1 MLWALH
7 LKGDAQSTE
16 DTLRRVDAG
25 QLLGTEGA
33 RLHLGIARIYLAM
46 DNQRSAVDEI
56 QNALRGDSALIGAV
70 LDGALADVR
79 VNNLDGA
86 VEKITRAPLND
97 AVYVR
102 NLSPLVALWIPPPDL
117 DRLKNEM
124 GTALANDVRYSVR
137 IKEILAI
144 IDWCAEKP
152 SAEASLRT
160 AVAEGGTAGAS
171 AALAQQLFGTN
182 RPSEGLKHVNEV
194 LTNEA
199 DNPIFLSMRG
209 YAQAVSGAS
218 GSERALGRGLS
229 LEPMNPA
236 VLYWNAAAN
245 EALGKNAE
253 AIRLLEAL
261 MLVSPND
268 VTTRARLISLSAE

>member
-1 MLWALH
+1 M
-7 LKGDAQSTE
+7 E
-16 DTLRRVDAG
+16 AG
-25 QLLGTEGA
+25 QLVGAAGA
-33 RLHLGIARIYLAM
+33 RLHLGIARVYLAM

-56 QNALRGDSALIGAV
+56 QNALRGDPDFLDAI

-79 VNNLDGA
+79 VNNLDAA

-97 AVYVR
+97 VIYTR
-102 NLSPLVALWIPPPDL
+102 NLSPLSLLWIPPADL
-117 DRLKNEM
+117 ERLKREM

-152 SAEASLRT
+152 GAEARLRT

-171 AALAQQLFGTN
+171 AALAQQLYGTN
-182 RPSEGLKHVNEV
+182 RAAEGLQHVDEV

-199 DNPIFLSMRG
+199 DSPLFLSMRG
-209 YAQAVSGAS
+209 YAQALSGTSGA
-218 GSERALGRGLS
+218 ERSLGRALS
-229 LEPMNPA
+229 LEPMNPS

-245 EALGKNAE
+245 EALGKKTE

-261 MLVSPND
+261 MLVSPDD
-268 VTTRARLISLSAE
+268 VVTRARLISLTAE